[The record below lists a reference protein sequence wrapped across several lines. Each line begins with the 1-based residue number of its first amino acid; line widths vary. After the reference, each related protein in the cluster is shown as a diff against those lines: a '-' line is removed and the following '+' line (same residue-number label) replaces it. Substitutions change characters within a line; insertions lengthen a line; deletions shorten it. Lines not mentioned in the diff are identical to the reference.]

1 MFLTNVKT
9 CTMKKIYFFALSV
22 FLAVVSFS
30 ACGNEDDDESEN
42 NKENS
47 PCECDQK
54 DNESNSTDETN
65 FDFEY
70 RILTDSTVAIK
81 GFNIVPQ
88 NMIIP
93 DKVKIKGESYTV
105 TEIDGGSFNFLYG
118 EKSIEIPQTVTKICS
133 LSAGKIILH
142 KSQEDIVQ
150 MISNSNFSFYNVRG
164 DLYFTEGTAG
174 YGSMYLESGKTYTA
188 TNSVKDFSFKVSSKD
203 YYTEE
208 YGYNYKV
215 TKLFIKIDGFNEEF
229 ELGSNKFLHWDGN
242 KFYFDSDFG
251 GLDPDEVRE
260 VDVTNVVAV
269 YDNSQIKSPLLYFS
283 SSDRIQTS
291 FNIK

>member
-1 MFLTNVKT
+1 
-9 CTMKKIYFFALSV
+9 MKKIYFFALSV

-81 GFNIVPQ
+81 EFNIVPQ

-150 MISNSNFSFYNVRG
+150 MISNSNFSFYDVRG

-188 TNSVKDFSFKVSSKD
+188 TNSLKNFSFKVSIKD
-203 YYTEE
+203 YYIEE
-208 YGYNYKV
+208 YGYQKTYRK
-215 TKLFIKIDGFNEEF
+215 TFIKIDGFNEE
-229 ELGSNKFLHWDGN
+229 LVVSPTYISYLHWDEN
-242 KFYFDSDFG
+242 KFYIDSNVNSDGSLREDFDK
-251 GLDPDEVRE
+251 
-260 VDVTNVVAV
+260 TNVVAV
-269 YDNSQIKSPLLYFS
+269 FSSTSMVKSPILDDYYV
-283 SSDRIQTS
+283 ITS

>member
-54 DNESNSTDETN
+54 DKESNSTDETN
-65 FDFEY
+65 FDFNY
-70 RILTDSTVAIK
+70 RILTDSTVEITK
-81 GFNIVPQ
+81 VNIVSE

-93 DKVKIKGESYTV
+93 DKVKIKGKSYTV
-105 TEIDGGSFNFLYG
+105 TEYYG
-118 EKSIEIPQTVTKICS
+118 EDPLGITSIEFPQTVTSICS
-133 LSAGKIILH
+133 LSVGKLILH
-142 KSQEDIVQ
+142 KSQNDLVQ
-150 MISNSNFSFYNVRG
+150 MKNSNHFSVVCNNIY
-164 DLYFTEGTAG
+164 LAEAAG
-174 YGSMYLESGKTYTA
+174 YCSLKLEDGKTYTA

>member
-1 MFLTNVKT
+1 
-9 CTMKKIYFFALSV
+9 MKKIYFFALSV

-105 TEIDGGSFNFLYG
+105 TEIYGGSFNFLYG

-150 MISNSNFSFYNVRG
+150 MISNSNFSFYDVRG

-188 TNSVKDFSFKVSSKD
+188 TNSLKNFSFKVSIKD
-203 YYTEE
+203 YYIEE
-208 YGYNYKV
+208 YGYQKTYRK
-215 TKLFIKIDGFNEEF
+215 TFIKIDGFNEE
-229 ELGSNKFLHWDGN
+229 LVVSPTYISYLHWDEN
-242 KFYFDSDFG
+242 KFYIDSNVNSDGSLREDFDK
-251 GLDPDEVRE
+251 
-260 VDVTNVVAV
+260 TNVVAV
-269 YDNSQIKSPLLYFS
+269 FSSTSMVKSPILDDYYV
-283 SSDRIQTS
+283 ITS

>member
-1 MFLTNVKT
+1 
-9 CTMKKIYFFALSV
+9 MKKIYFFALSV

-47 PCECDQK
+47 PCKCDQK

-150 MISNSNFSFYNVRG
+150 MISNSNFSFYDVRG

-174 YGSMYLESGKTYTA
+174 YGQLTFEDGKTYTA
-188 TNSVKDFSFKVSSKD
+188 TNSLKNFSFKVSIKD
-203 YYTEE
+203 YYIEE
-208 YGYNYKV
+208 YGYQKTYRK
-215 TKLFIKIDGFNEEF
+215 TFIKIDGFNEE
-229 ELGSNKFLHWDGN
+229 LVVVPTYISYLHWDEN
-242 KFYFDSDFG
+242 KFYIDSNVNSDGSLREDFDK
-251 GLDPDEVRE
+251 
-260 VDVTNVVAV
+260 TNVVAV
-269 YDNSQIKSPLLYFS
+269 FSSTSMVKSPILDDYYV
-283 SSDRIQTS
+283 ITS

>member
-1 MFLTNVKT
+1 
-9 CTMKKIYFFALSV
+9 MKKIYFFALSV

-105 TEIDGGSFNFLYG
+105 TEIYGGSFNFLYG

-150 MISNSNFSFYNVRG
+150 MISNSNFSFYDVMG

-188 TNSVKDFSFKVSSKD
+188 TNSLKNFSFKVSIKD
-203 YYTEE
+203 YYIEE
-208 YGYNYKV
+208 YGYQKTYRK
-215 TKLFIKIDGFNEEF
+215 TFIKIDGFNEE
-229 ELGSNKFLHWDGN
+229 LVVGPTYISYLHWDEN
-242 KFYFDSDFG
+242 KFYIDSNVNSDGSLREDFDK
-251 GLDPDEVRE
+251 
-260 VDVTNVVAV
+260 TNVVAV
-269 YDNSQIKSPLLYFS
+269 FSSTSMVKSPILDDYYV
-283 SSDRIQTS
+283 ITS

>member
-1 MFLTNVKT
+1 
-9 CTMKKIYFFALSV
+9 MKKIYFFALSV

-54 DNESNSTDETN
+54 DKESNSTDETN

-105 TEIDGGSFNFLYG
+105 TEIYGGSFNFLYG

-150 MISNSNFSFYNVRG
+150 MISNSNFSFYDVWG

-174 YGSMYLESGKTYTA
+174 YGQITFEDGKTYTA
-188 TNSVKDFSFKVSSKD
+188 TNSLKNFSFKVSIKD
-203 YYTEE
+203 YYIEE
-208 YGYNYKV
+208 YGYQKTYRK
-215 TKLFIKIDGFNEEF
+215 TFIKIDGFNEE
-229 ELGSNKFLHWDGN
+229 LVVSPTYISYLHWDEN
-242 KFYFDSDFG
+242 KFYIDSNVNSDGSLREDFDK
-251 GLDPDEVRE
+251 
-260 VDVTNVVAV
+260 TNVVAV
-269 YDNSQIKSPLLYFS
+269 FSSTSMVKSPILDDYYV
-283 SSDRIQTS
+283 ITS

>member
-1 MFLTNVKT
+1 
-9 CTMKKIYFFALSV
+9 MKKIYFFALSV

-105 TEIDGGSFNFLYG
+105 TEIYGGSFNFLYG

-150 MISNSNFSFYNVRG
+150 MISNSNFSFYNVMG

-188 TNSVKDFSFKVSSKD
+188 TNSLKNFSFKVSIKD
-203 YYTEE
+203 YYIEE
-208 YGYNYKV
+208 YGYQKTYRK
-215 TKLFIKIDGFNEEF
+215 TFIKIDGFNEE
-229 ELGSNKFLHWDGN
+229 LVVVPTYISYLHWDEN
-242 KFYFDSDFG
+242 KFYIDSNVNSDGSLREDFDK
-251 GLDPDEVRE
+251 
-260 VDVTNVVAV
+260 TNVVAV
-269 YDNSQIKSPLLYFS
+269 FSSTSMVKSPILDDYYV
-283 SSDRIQTS
+283 ITS

>member
-1 MFLTNVKT
+1 
-9 CTMKKIYFFALSV
+9 MKKIYFFALSV

-150 MISNSNFSFYNVRG
+150 MISNSNFSFYNVLG

-174 YGSMYLESGKTYTA
+174 YGQITFEDGKTYTA
-188 TNSVKDFSFKVSSKD
+188 TNSLKNFSFKVSIKD
-203 YYTEE
+203 YYIEE
-208 YGYNYKV
+208 YGYQKTYRK
-215 TKLFIKIDGFNEEF
+215 TFIKIDGFNEE
-229 ELGSNKFLHWDGN
+229 LVVSPTYISYLHWDEN
-242 KFYFDSDFG
+242 KFYIDSNVNSDGSLREDFDK
-251 GLDPDEVRE
+251 
-260 VDVTNVVAV
+260 TNVVAV
-269 YDNSQIKSPLLYFS
+269 FSSTSMVKSPILDDYYV
-283 SSDRIQTS
+283 ITS